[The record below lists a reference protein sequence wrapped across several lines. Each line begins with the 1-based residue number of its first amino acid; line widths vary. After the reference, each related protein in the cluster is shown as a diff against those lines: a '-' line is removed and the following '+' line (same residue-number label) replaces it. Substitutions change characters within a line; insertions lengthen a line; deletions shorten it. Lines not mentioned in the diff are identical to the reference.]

1 MCPRR
6 VCNGSESPMQALHA
20 DIWGNDRPRIL
31 AASGC
36 RLYSV
41 ELLVQGR
48 IPWMMLDA
56 RQICASKL
64 FLAIVGSSRSI
75 TSTCMRSR
83 PRALS
88 SHSVEAARITLQH
101 VPRHEPCQVVSLPDF
116 VGNLRISVLLFVSRP
131 HVLLFKGMRLFPTD

>member
-1 MCPRR
+1 MGLKVPCRHY
-6 VCNGSESPMQALHA
+6 MQIFGAMIDLASWLH
-20 DIWGNDRPRIL
+20 L
-31 AASGC
+31 AVD
-36 RLYSV
+36 YSV